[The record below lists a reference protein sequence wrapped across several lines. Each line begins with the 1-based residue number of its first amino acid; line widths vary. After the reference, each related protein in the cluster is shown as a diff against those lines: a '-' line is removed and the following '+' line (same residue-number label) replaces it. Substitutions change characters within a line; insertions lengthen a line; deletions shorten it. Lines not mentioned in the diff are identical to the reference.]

1 LTFLKDR
8 ASISGLEIYIL
19 RNSKVRTAKKAVS
32 VLSGIPGEEAL
43 TSLARILNDNKADME
58 IRRAALQAISK
69 DASSLGKQLVQEFR
83 ETKDP
88 LASELRPPS

>member
-1 LTFLKDR
+1 
-8 ASISGLEIYIL
+8 
-19 RNSKVRTAKKAVS
+19 
-32 VLSGIPGEEAL
+32 
-43 TSLARILNDNKADME
+43 ME